1 MSDFEKELLKFVETI
16 SKRLDNIE
24 KHLEIKDKYEI
35 IEEEAKKL
43 ADDWILKDKI
53 YRRAATIYNENVE
66 SNRR

>member
-43 ADDWILKDKI
+43 ADDWIFKDKI
-53 YRRAATIYNENVE
+53 YRRAATIYNEKVE
-66 SNRR
+66 NNRR